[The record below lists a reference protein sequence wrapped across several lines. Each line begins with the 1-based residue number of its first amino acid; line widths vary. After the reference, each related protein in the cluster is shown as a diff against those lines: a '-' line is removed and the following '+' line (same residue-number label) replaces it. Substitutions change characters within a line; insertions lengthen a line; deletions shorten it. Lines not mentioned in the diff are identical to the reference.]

1 MAYETIRLEEAQG
14 VWTLTIDR
22 PDAMNALNRTVLK
35 EIAQAMD
42 DLRGKKARGLIVRG
56 AGEKAFVAGADIKAM
71 QGLGPKEAQE
81 FAREGQEAFF
91 KLEEAPFPT
100 VAAVR
105 GFALGGGLELAM
117 AADFIVAGEGAKLG
131 QPEVTLG
138 LVTGFAGSMRLP
150 RLVGPA
156 RAKELLMSGR
166 MVDATE
172 AQAMGL
178 VARVVPD
185 DELFEQ
191 ATKIMGKMARNAPLA
206 VAGMKRLVNEGAGED
221 RREAAEREAGVFG
234 EMFASEDHKEGIE
247 AFLGKRKPEFKGK

>member
-1 MAYETIRLEEAQG
+1 MAYETIRLEEEQG
-14 VWTLTIDR
+14 VWTLSVDR
-22 PDAMNALNRTVLK
+22 PDAMNALNRTVID
-35 EIAQAMD
+35 EIARAVD
-42 DLRGKKARGLIVRG
+42 ELREKKARGLIVRG

-71 QGLGPKEAQE
+71 QGLEPKQAEA
-81 FAREGQEAFF
+81 FARAGQEALF

-100 VAAVR
+100 LAAVR

-156 RAKELLMSGR
+156 RAKELLMTGR

-191 ATKIMGKMARNAPLA
+191 AAKIMGKMARNAPLA
-206 VAGMKRLVNEGAGED
+206 VAGMKRLVNEGAGKD
-221 RREAAEREAGVFG
+221 RREAADLEAGVFG

-247 AFLGKRKPEFKGK
+247 AFLGKRKPGFKGK